1 MRSHLL
7 NQDYY
12 TAVAQYSSR
21 EYCSK
26 KKVRMFMKNKI
37 IKTVLDAMKQQTVE
51 ILSKTPLE
59 VLSTE
64 IVEKETDGEKEKNI
78 RLFIEVPREKDNI
91 FSRLRFTAKLNYSKQ
106 AEELEE
112 GTLVY
117 LEGLAISYISNSGD
131 VFFKAE
137 SFSVL

>member
-1 MRSHLL
+1 M
-7 NQDYY
+7 NI
-12 TAVAQYSSR
+12 V
-21 EYCSK
+21 EK
-26 KKVRMFMKNKI
+26 KKVVLYMKNKM

-51 ILSKTPLE
+51 ILSKIPLE

-64 IVEKETDGEKEKNI
+64 VVEKETEGGKEKNI

-106 AEELEE
+106 AEGLEE

-117 LEGLAISYISNSGD
+117 LEGLAISYISNSGE